1 MRTSFARFLPRYTS
15 HYALVSTGGWGD
27 RGGGG
32 GRGGYGGDR
41 GGGYGGDRGGGDRG
55 GSYGGG
61 YGGDR
66 GGGYGDRRGPP
77 PAPQDNGRWQ
87 RPAGGDSYGAGAERR
102 GDGWSS
108 ERTRGWD
115 REDES
120 RLFADFETVEE
131 KGNSSLVVNM
141 EMYAPPADPPAPP
154 YPHLLFTLFQRA
166 RQPAM
171 STTSVALEANPHA
184 RAPSMASCC
193 FVLLACVSP
202 LVPSDSAPG
211 VWLRLVRRVTVSDAP
226 PYRRYDQIP
235 VDVKG
240 AFVDDVIPAPL
251 SGTFASLPLPDFLQV
266 LPSTRTLACHPAGPV
281 TRRACAL
288 TLTLAH
294 SVHALLSAR
303 RC

>member
-1 MRTSFARFLPRYTS
+1 MTGCGVAISIGMMPRPARSRPSPVRDLRHASRCSARTSLRLT
-15 HYALVSTGGWGD
+15 
-27 RGGGG
+27 
-32 GRGGYGGDR
+32 
-41 GGGYGGDRGGGDRG
+41 
-55 GSYGGG
+55 
-61 YGGDR
+61 
-66 GGGYGDRRGPP
+66 
-77 PAPQDNGRWQ
+77 
-87 RPAGGDSYGAGAERR
+87 
-102 GDGWSS
+102 
-108 ERTRGWD
+108 TRKK
-115 REDES
+115 
-120 RLFADFETVEE
+120 T
-131 KGNSSLVVNM
+131 
-141 EMYAPPADPPAPP
+141 
-154 YPHLLFTLFQRA
+154 Q
-166 RQPAM
+166 QPAI

-202 LVPSDSAPG
+202 LVPSCSAP
-211 VWLRLVRRVTVSDAP
+211 WRVAAVSSARDSGAMP
-226 PYRRYDQIP
+226 SPYRRYDQIP

>member
-1 MRTSFARFLPRYTS
+1 LRTSFARFLPRYTS

-141 EMYAPPADPPAPP
+141 EMYAPPAPALSPPSLHSLP
-154 YPHLLFTLFQRA
+154 TRA
-166 RQPAM
+166 R
-171 STTSVALEANPHA
+171 PHYTPTHA
-184 RAPSMASCC
+184 E
-193 FVLLACVSP
+193 VLS
-202 LVPSDSAPG
+202 
-211 VWLRLVRRVTVSDAP
+211 
-226 PYRRYDQIP
+226 
-235 VDVKG
+235 
-240 AFVDDVIPAPL
+240 
-251 SGTFASLPLPDFLQV
+251 
-266 LPSTRTLACHPAGPV
+266 
-281 TRRACAL
+281 
-288 TLTLAH
+288 
-294 SVHALLSAR
+294 
-303 RC
+303 